1 MALKLAKHKCA
12 FYNGACA
19 LRLCLFRHNSGV
31 SKALAYTLIN
41 LGGTLMKVL
50 DAVARI
56 LREEGVKWAGCFP
69 SNNLIEAV
77 AEAGINPIMFRQE
90 RGAAMA
96 VDGFSRMR
104 NRDEFGVL
112 ITQGGPG
119 SENTM
124 GGLAQAYADNVPILY
139 LPGGAAVNQRSV
151 KPNFSPARTYASVS
165 VSAEVLYQPSQ
176 VASVMRRAFH
186 ALRNG
191 RPGPVIVEIP
201 ADVGEMDVDDA
212 IVSAYTPPKRYR
224 SAPSS
229 GDVTRAVELLLS
241 AKKPVIWSGMGTLM
255 ADASAELTEFAELT
269 DIPVYCTMP
278 GKSGFDQ
285 RHPLSLGSGSGAT
298 SLEARTWL
306 QESDVLLG
314 VGTSLTLTSYGQPI
328 PDGKIMIHNTETIAD
343 LNKDF
348 NVDCGLVGDTKLTL
362 QMLVAEV
369 KSQIGNEGRK
379 NSTGVQDE
387 IKAVHDDW
395 MSKWNDVLATDETP
409 ISPYR
414 VVGEL
419 INVLD
424 QENSI
429 VTHDAGAPRDIIM
442 PFYPGT
448 VPHSYVGWGK
458 TTHLGYGIPLMTG
471 VKIACPDKFCLN
483 IMGDGAFGMSGLDI
497 ETSVRAG
504 APITTIVLNNGG
516 MATYPGGYPTARESF
531 GTTYMTGD
539 YTKIAE
545 GLGAVGIT
553 VTKPE
558 DVAGALEQAKQLN
571 AEGKTVLIDV
581 HSNMEDRRS
590 TF

>member
-1 MALKLAKHKCA
+1 
-12 FYNGACA
+12 
-19 LRLCLFRHNSGV
+19 
-31 SKALAYTLIN
+31 
-41 LGGTLMKVL
+41 MKVL

-56 LREEGVKWAGCFP
+56 LKAEGIEWAGCFP

-77 AEAGINPIMFRQE
+77 AEVGINPVMFRQE

-104 NRDEFGVL
+104 NREEFGVL

-139 LPGGAAVNQRSV
+139 LPGGPAVSARSV
-151 KPNFSPARTYASVS
+151 KPNFSPARTYESVS
-165 VSAEVLYQPSQ
+165 VSAEVIFQPGQ
-176 VASVMRRAFH
+176 VSSIMRRAFH

-191 RPGPVIVEIP
+191 RAGPVIVEIP
-201 ADVGEMDVDDA
+201 ADVGEMEVDDSV
-212 IVSAYTPPKRYR
+212 VSSYSPPKRHKF
-224 SAPSS
+224 AP
-229 GDVTRAVELLLS
+229 DPAEIKEAVRLLLA
-241 AKKPVIWSGMGTLM
+241 AKKPVIWSGMGVLM
-255 ADASAELTEFAELT
+255 SGASPELTELAEISQ
-269 DIPVYCTMP
+269 IPVYCTMP

-285 RHPLSLGSGSGAT
+285 RHPLALGSGSSAT
-298 SLEARTWL
+298 SLQARTWL

-314 VGTSLTLTSYGQPI
+314 VGTSLTRTGYGQPI
-328 PDGKIMIHNTETIAD
+328 PDGKVMIHNTETVAD
-343 LNKDF
+343 LNKDY
-348 NVDCGLVGDTKLTL
+348 NVDVGLVGDTKLTL
-362 QMLVAEV
+362 AMMVNEV
-369 KSQIGNEGRK
+369 KAQLAGEDRKSSSELADQIAEINDKWMAEWSEAL
-379 NSTGVQDE
+379 NS
-387 IKAVHDDW
+387 
-395 MSKWNDVLATDETP
+395 NETP
-409 ISPYR
+409 ITPYR
-414 VVGEL
+414 VIGEM

-424 QENSI
+424 KENSI

-471 VKIACPDKFCLN
+471 VKMACPDKFCMN

-539 YTKIAE
+539 YAKIAE

-558 DVAGALEQAKQLN
+558 EIASALEQAKQLN
-571 AEGKTVLIDV
+571 ADGKTVLIDV

-590 TF
+590 NF

>member
-1 MALKLAKHKCA
+1 
-12 FYNGACA
+12 
-19 LRLCLFRHNSGV
+19 
-31 SKALAYTLIN
+31 
-41 LGGTLMKVL
+41 MKVL

-56 LREEGVKWAGCFP
+56 LKAEGIEWAGCFP

-77 AEAGINPIMFRQE
+77 AEVGINPIMFRQE

-104 NRDEFGVL
+104 NREEFGVL

-139 LPGGAAVNQRSV
+139 LPGGPAVSARSV
-151 KPNFSPARTYASVS
+151 KPNFSPARTYESVS
-165 VSAEVLYQPSQ
+165 VSAEVLFQPNQ

-201 ADVGEMDVDDA
+201 ADVGEMEVDDSV
-212 IVSAYTPPKRYR
+212 VSSYAPPKRHR
-224 SAPSS
+224 FAP
-229 GDVTRAVELLLS
+229 DPAEIKEAVRLLLA
-241 AKKPVIWSGMGTLM
+241 AKKPVIWSGMGVLM
-255 ADASAELTEFAELT
+255 SGASPELTQLAEIAQ
-269 DIPVYCTMP
+269 IPVYCTMP

-285 RHPLSLGSGSGAT
+285 RHPLALGSGSSAT
-298 SLEARTWL
+298 SLQARTWL

-314 VGTSLTLTSYGQPI
+314 VGTSLTRTGYGQPI
-328 PDGKIMIHNTETIAD
+328 PDGKVMIHNTETVAD

-348 NVDCGLVGDTKLTL
+348 NVDVGLVGDTKLTL
-362 QMLVAEV
+362 EMIVEEV
-369 KSQIGNEGRK
+369 KVQLGGENRKGSSELADQIA
-379 NSTGVQDE
+379 E
-387 IKAVHDDW
+387 INDKW
-395 MSKWNDVLATDETP
+395 MAEWSDALTSDETP
-409 ISPYR
+409 ITPYR
-414 VVGEL
+414 VIGEM

-471 VKIACPDKFCLN
+471 VKMACPDKFCMN

-497 ETSVRAG
+497 ETSVRSG
-504 APITTIVLNNGG
+504 AAITTIVLNNGG

-539 YTKIAE
+539 YAKIAE

-558 DVAGALEQAKQLN
+558 EIAPALEQAKQLN
-571 AEGKTVLIDV
+571 ADGKAVLIDV
-581 HSNMEDRRS
+581 HSNMEARRS
-590 TF
+590 NF

>member
-1 MALKLAKHKCA
+1 
-12 FYNGACA
+12 
-19 LRLCLFRHNSGV
+19 
-31 SKALAYTLIN
+31 
-41 LGGTLMKVL
+41 MKVL

-56 LREEGVKWAGCFP
+56 LKAEGIEWAGCFP

-77 AEAGINPIMFRQE
+77 AEVGINPVMFRQE

-104 NRDEFGVL
+104 NREEFGVL

-139 LPGGAAVNQRSV
+139 LPGGPAVSARSV
-151 KPNFSPARTYASVS
+151 KPNFSPARTYESVS
-165 VSAEVLYQPSQ
+165 VSAEVIFQPGQ
-176 VASVMRRAFH
+176 VASIMRRAFH

-191 RPGPVIVEIP
+191 RAGPVIVEIP
-201 ADVGEMDVDDA
+201 ADVGEMEVDDS
-212 IVSAYTPPKRYR
+212 IVSSYSPPKRHKF
-224 SAPSS
+224 AP
-229 GDVTRAVELLLS
+229 DPAEIKEAVRLLLA
-241 AKKPVIWSGMGTLM
+241 AKKPVIWSGMGVLM
-255 ADASAELTEFAELT
+255 SGASPELTELAEIAQ
-269 DIPVYCTMP
+269 IPVYCTMP

-285 RHPLSLGSGSGAT
+285 RHPLALGSGSSAT
-298 SLEARTWL
+298 SLQARTWL

-314 VGTSLTLTSYGQPI
+314 VGTSLTRTGYGQPI
-328 PDGKIMIHNTETIAD
+328 PDGKVMIHNTETVAD
-343 LNKDF
+343 LNKDY
-348 NVDCGLVGDTKLTL
+348 NVDVGLVGDTKLTL
-362 QMLVAEV
+362 DMMVNEV
-369 KSQIGNEGRK
+369 KAQLAGEDRKGSSELADQIAEINDKWMAEWSEAL
-379 NSTGVQDE
+379 NS
-387 IKAVHDDW
+387 
-395 MSKWNDVLATDETP
+395 NETP
-409 ISPYR
+409 ITPYR
-414 VVGEL
+414 VIGEM

-424 QENSI
+424 KENSI

-471 VKIACPDKFCLN
+471 VKMACPDKFCMN

-539 YTKIAE
+539 YAKIAE

-558 DVAGALEQAKQLN
+558 EIASALEQAKQLN
-571 AEGKTVLIDV
+571 ADGKTVLIDV

-590 TF
+590 NF

>member
-1 MALKLAKHKCA
+1 
-12 FYNGACA
+12 
-19 LRLCLFRHNSGV
+19 
-31 SKALAYTLIN
+31 
-41 LGGTLMKVL
+41 MKVL

-56 LREEGVKWAGCFP
+56 LKAEGIEWAGCFP

-77 AEAGINPIMFRQE
+77 AEVGINPVMFRQE

-104 NRDEFGVL
+104 NREEFGVL

-139 LPGGAAVNQRSV
+139 LPGGPAVSARSV
-151 KPNFSPARTYASVS
+151 KPNFSPARTYESVS
-165 VSAEVLYQPSQ
+165 VSAEVIFQPGQ

-201 ADVGEMDVDDA
+201 ADVGEMEVDDS
-212 IVSAYTPPKRYR
+212 IVSSYAPPKRHKF
-224 SAPSS
+224 AP
-229 GDVTRAVELLLS
+229 DPAEIKEAVRLLLA
-241 AKKPVIWSGMGTLM
+241 AKKPVIWSGMGVLM
-255 ADASAELTEFAELT
+255 SGASPELTELAEIAQ
-269 DIPVYCTMP
+269 IPVYCTMP

-285 RHPLSLGSGSGAT
+285 RHPLALGSGSSAT
-298 SLEARTWL
+298 SLQARTWL

-314 VGTSLTLTSYGQPI
+314 VGTSLTRTGYGQPI
-328 PDGKIMIHNTETIAD
+328 PDGKVMIHNTETVAD

-348 NVDCGLVGDTKLTL
+348 NVDVGLVGDTKLTL
-362 QMLVAEV
+362 AMMVNEV
-369 KSQIGNEGRK
+369 KAQLAGEDRKGSSELADQIAEINDKWMAEWSEAL
-379 NSTGVQDE
+379 NS
-387 IKAVHDDW
+387 
-395 MSKWNDVLATDETP
+395 NETP
-409 ISPYR
+409 ITPYR
-414 VVGEL
+414 VIGEM

-424 QENSI
+424 KENSI

-471 VKIACPDKFCLN
+471 VKMACPDKFCMN

-539 YTKIAE
+539 YAKIAE

-558 DVAGALEQAKQLN
+558 EIASALEQAKQLN
-571 AEGKTVLIDV
+571 ADGKTVLIDV

-590 TF
+590 NF